1 MAVTQIIE
9 ALDTSKGWLQAQNA
23 SGDHGLFIIGIKGSP
38 AEGSSLP
45 IDELKYVVLEL
56 GIPSGIES
64 KPITL

>member
-1 MAVTQIIE
+1 MAVTKIIE

-23 SGDHGLFIIGIKGSP
+23 SGEHGLFIIGIKE
-38 AEGSSLP
+38 AATETCALP